1 MSRAANKLIKA
12 AAGAGAEDTG
22 DNDFANVVLL
32 LDGDGTSGDDNNT
45 FTNSGST
52 STTIGTTGDVIQGS
66 FSPYG
71 NNWSVFFD
79 GSNDRLQTASSPI
92 DLGSGDFTVEFWI
105 NSTDTSANLF
115 NPVSATGTGYWG
127 LIIQSGDLRW
137 NDAYNVSNLWEVD
150 GAPILDGEWHH
161 VAIVRNSG
169 TFSVYYDG
177 TAQSAQSG
185 SFSDT
190 TNYSGT
196 QGMRIGK
203 GNLDNFKGYLSNVRF
218 ISGTAV
224 YTSAF
229 TPPTEPFTNSSSY
242 TEKLLTCQSNRF
254 IDNGDLSLSV
264 TVNDSPKI
272 TPFSPFKNDDARDI
286 TVDGGSFYIAG
297 SGDHVDISDHND
309 LDFGTGDFTVEF
321 WVYIHDGTANQD
333 GIISKGNSG
342 SGWQIIYSSTSR
354 LKFIRTS
361 GTSSSPQIT
370 TSTYSLEENEWN
382 HIALTRSGTTVTLWI
397 DGVSEGTYTDST
409 SWDTSEPLRL
419 GTNRGENNDY
429 VGYIADLRIIKGLA
443 VYTAAFTPP
452 TEPLGNLAGSAN
464 ALTYGVYSGKSF
476 SVSGQ
481 ETNPQG
487 VRFKPDGTK
496 MYVAGN
502 TGDDVGQYSL
512 STAWDVSTASFDS
525 VTLSVS
531 SEDTTPNGLAFSSD
545 GTKLYIT
552 GNANNRV
559 FQYDLST
566 AWDLSTASYASK
578 SLLTTTDGAG
588 GPIEPFMR
596 SNGTDF
602 YYLDVNTDTVYQYT
616 LSAANDIST
625 ASYASKSFSVASQE
639 ANPTGLTFSSD
650 GTKMFVCGQSGDDI
664 NQYTLSTAWDVSTAS
679 FDSVTLDVSSEAVN
693 PAGIDL
699 KPDGSRLYMISNSG
713 DAVYQYSLSDIP
725 PNLLLNFQD
734 AGIYD
739 RTGNHNIDTVG
750 TAQIDTSVVK
760 YGTGSI
766 EFDGNSDYLLG
777 SENPADVLA
786 ITNAFTAEC
795 WFYQTATAGT
805 GSGLHALIGHWN
817 NNTGNK
823 AFVMGISSTSMIL
836 YVSND
841 GSTNNISGATGG
853 TVSNNVWNHAALTW
867 DGTNYRVFLNGT
879 AVITQANS
887 SPPYAS
893 NEVIQIGIS
902 KSGSGGSF
910 AMYYQG
916 YMDDIRITN
925 GVARYTS
932 TFTPPTAA
940 LPKF

>member
-1 MSRAANKLIKA
+1 MSSVARKLLQVQPSAA
-12 AAGAGAEDTG
+12 ETVD
-22 DNDFANVVLL
+22 DDFANVVLL

-52 STTIGTTGDVIQGS
+52 VTTVGTTGDVIQGS

-71 NNWSVFFD
+71 NNWSVYFD
-79 GSNDRLQTASSPI
+79 GGNERLQIDSSPI
-92 DLGSGDFTVEFWI
+92 NLGSGDFTVEFWI
-105 NSTDTSANLF
+105 NSTDSSANLF
-115 NPVSATGTGYWG
+115 NPSSATGTGYWG

-190 TNYSGT
+190 TNYNGT
-196 QGMRIGK
+196 QTMRIGK
-203 GNLDNFKGYLSNVRF
+203 GNLDNFRGYLSNVRF
-218 ISGTAV
+218 VKDTAI
-224 YTSAF
+224 YTSNF
-229 TPPTEPFTNSSSY
+229 TAPTEPFTNNSSY

-254 IDNGDLSLSV
+254 IDNGDNSLG
-264 TVNDSPKI
+264 VNVPSGNPEI
-272 TPFSPFKNDDARDI
+272 SSFSPFKNDDARDI
-286 TVDGGSFYIAG
+286 TVDGGSAYFAG
-297 SGDHVDISDHND
+297 SGDHVDITDNND
-309 LDFGTGDFTVEF
+309 LDFGTGDFTVEL
-321 WVYIHDGTANQD
+321 WVYIQEGTSDQD

-342 SGWQIIYSSTSR
+342 TGWQIIYHNPAA
-354 LKFIRTS
+354 LEFIRTT
-361 GTSSSPQIT
+361 GTSSSPQIR
-370 TSTYSLEENEWN
+370 TSSYSCHLNSWN
-382 HIALTRSGTTVTLWI
+382 HLAITRSGTTVTFWLN
-397 DGVSEGTYTDST
+397 GVSAGSYTDST

-429 VGYIADLRIIKGLA
+429 VGYISDVRVFKGHA

-525 VTLSVS
+525 VSLSVS

-552 GNANNRV
+552 GNTNNRV

-602 YYLDVNTDTVYQYT
+602 YYLDINTDTVYQYT
-616 LSAANDIST
+616 LSTANDIST

-639 ANPTGLTFSSD
+639 TNPTGLTFSSD

-679 FDSVTLDVSSEAVN
+679 FDSVTLDVSSEALN
-693 PAGIDL
+693 PSGIDL
-699 KPDGSRLYMISNSG
+699 KPDGTKLYMISNSG
-713 DAVYQYSLSDIP
+713 DAVYQYSLSDISP
-725 PNLLLNFQD
+725 HLLLNFQD

-739 RTGNHNIDTVG
+739 RTGLNNIDTVG

-777 SENPADVLA
+777 SENPTDVLSV
-786 ITNAFTAEC
+786 TNAFTAEC
-795 WFYQTATAGT
+795 WFYQTSTAGT
-805 GSGLHALIGHWN
+805 GNLQHTLISHWN
-817 NNTGNK
+817 NSTGNK
-823 AFVMGISSTSMIL
+823 AFTMGISGTSMIL

-853 TVSNNVWNHAALTW
+853 TVSNNVWNHVALTW

-893 NEVIQIGIS
+893 NEVIQIGMS
-902 KSGSGGSF
+902 KSGGSGSANMF
-910 AMYYQG
+910 YQG

-925 GVARYTS
+925 GIARYTS
-932 TFTPPTAA
+932 NFTPPTDA